1 MKLLALIPHG
11 NISAEI
17 QNLLEKSRDD
27 FFPFNIFFMPVTEL
41 PESVGDTKEAKKLL
55 SVIKKN
61 IADKKEKTV
70 CTIKDLFIEKN
81 ILYCRADF
89 THAGFIKECIES
101 FYKDKKLMDFAPTGN
116 ADAAVSPTTQTAAE
130 TKSSAFINGAFL
142 LGFEKNAGKLPAEDK
157 IPLSFSALKLAVI
170 DISEN
175 GLSFSWKITA
185 SAWMPKA

>member
-17 QNLLEKSRDD
+17 QNLLEKNRED

-41 PESVGDTKEAKKLL
+41 PESAGEAKEAKKLL

-61 IADKKEKTV
+61 VADKKEKTV
-70 CTIKDLFIEKN
+70 CTITDLFIENK

-89 THAGFIKECIES
+89 THADFIKECTES
-101 FYKDKKLMDFAPTGN
+101 FYKDKKLTDFSSTGN
-116 ADAAVSPTTQTAAE
+116 ASASPATQAAAE
-130 TKSSAFINGAFL
+130 TENSAFMNGAFL
-142 LGFEKNAGKLPAEDK
+142 LGFEKKAGKLPAAENL
-157 IPLSFSALKLAVI
+157 PLSFSALKLAVM

-175 GLSFSWKITA
+175 GFSFSWKVTA